1 MSLYV
6 DQVPQRAP
14 VLVVIIVQE
23 GCGACD
29 EYKPIFEKI
38 AAPYAQRGLPIY
50 KLDASSDD
58 ANAQAF
64 MNRHRVENTPT
75 VIAATLY
82 RGPVARLEGV
92 STEVETRQLFD
103 VAWAH
108 NRPVAPW
115 AVPMAAPTMPQ
126 GILKIPRK
134 W

>member
-6 DQVPQRAP
+6 ENIPTGAP
-14 VLVVIIVQE
+14 VLVVLVVQE

-38 AAPYAQRGLPIY
+38 AEPYAKRGLPIY
-50 KLDASSDD
+50 KLDAGSEDPD
-58 ANAQAF
+58 AQAF
-64 MNRHRVENTPT
+64 MNRHGVESTPT

-92 STEVETRQLFD
+92 SSEYETRQLLD

-108 NRPVAPW
+108 NRPVSIW
-115 AVPMAAPTMPQ
+115 
-126 GILKIPRK
+126 
-134 W
+134 